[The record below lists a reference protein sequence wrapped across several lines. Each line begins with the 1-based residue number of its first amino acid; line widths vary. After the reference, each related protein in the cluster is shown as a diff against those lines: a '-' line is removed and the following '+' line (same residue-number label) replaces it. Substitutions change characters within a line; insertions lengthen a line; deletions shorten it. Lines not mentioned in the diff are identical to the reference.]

1 MKGFQVQR
9 SYLFLFILLLNSLSC
24 IHMNA
29 MEAQQAKVSGLTG
42 EQKVVLYDLLNRWHT
57 CKHYTSE
64 EHAVRRRIECGG
76 VPAQIKA
83 IQAYARTN
91 QAPLIEQ

>member
-1 MKGFQVQR
+1 
-9 SYLFLFILLLNSLSC
+9 
-24 IHMNA
+24 MNA
-29 MEAQQAKVSGLTG
+29 MEAQQSKISSLTE
-42 EQKVVLYDLLNRWHT
+42 EQQVVLHNLLNRWHACRSYNNESKT
-57 CKHYTSE
+57 QE
-64 EHAVRRRIECGG
+64 IRRRIECGG